1 MFVWKTGEGMFIMPS
16 QMETSHLVFSLRAIW
31 NGFMPDELKLD
42 GRLYSWEN
50 QPTDYLVKAVDAFT
64 EELKFRTIAPGLQWD
79 YAAIQPENL
88 KAAILEQRTP
98 KRPAP
103 RLRRQLDI
111 NVEAFGNL
119 LLNYNTAIRTILGK
133 HIDTWSNKEWCTIAR
148 HTKGYYSVEEAKAIF
163 YLRYSNQPREV
174 HMQELFAKA
183 VRRELTSFTY

>member
-1 MFVWKTGEGMFIMPS
+1 MFIMPS

-50 QPTDYLVKAVDAFT
+50 QSTDYLIKAVDAFT

-111 NVEAFGNL
+111 NIEAFGSL
-119 LLNYNTAIRTILGK
+119 LPVHNKVVRAILGNHMDK
-133 HIDTWSNKEWCTIAR
+133 WSDKDWRNIAR
-148 HTKGYYSVEEAKAIF
+148 HMQGHYSAGEVKVAFSLHYANQQREARMQESFAKAI
-163 YLRYSNQPREV
+163 
-174 HMQELFAKA
+174 
-183 VRRELTSFTY
+183 RRELTGWL